1 MISALRHTFASHSFS
16 TSFIL
21 TTAATLLWST
31 PSSAETAL
39 TPSHF
44 TMTLFQINSRA
55 SSDSTGWLMN
65 AGLEGNGRD
74 GPLELLFE
82 R

>member
-1 MISALRHTFASHSFS
+1 MRRHTFDSQSFS

-21 TTAATLLWST
+21 TTAATLFWST
-31 PSSAETAL
+31 PSSADTAL

-65 AGLEGNGRD
+65 AGLDGNGRG
-74 GPLELLFE
+74 GPLGLFFE